1 LSPLRY
7 HGAAM
12 IPVLTDLRCLDHGP
26 FTGYP
31 ERPERLVGILDHLE
45 AEGWPV
51 ERGAEHPGAR
61 DAVAALHDPE
71 YVARFERAVARGD
84 GLLDSA
90 DNPLSPGTAEAAW
103 AAVEVVLKAA
113 DRMMGG
119 EGGGKVFAAVR
130 PPGHHAEHDQAMGF
144 CFFDNIAVAAEY
156 LRTAHGLERVA
167 IFDFDV
173 HHGNGTQH
181 LFESRADVFY
191 ASTHQYPFYP
201 GTGAETETGKG
212 EGKGATLNVPLPAGT
227 GDRGYEEAI
236 RSRVL
241 PALEAFRPEAVLISA
256 GFDAW
261 QRDPL
266 AGMQVTEEG
275 FASWGRWLGELA
287 DEVCDGRLLAVLEG
301 GYDLSAVPRLVA
313 AFLAGGQS

>member
-1 LSPLRY
+1 MHP
-7 HGAAM
+7 M
-12 IPVLTDLRCLDHGP
+12 IPVLTDPRCLDHGP
-26 FTGYP
+26 FPGYP
-31 ERPERLVGILDHLE
+31 ERPERLEKILEHLE

-51 ERGAEHPGAR
+51 ERGAEHPQAR
-61 DAVAALHDPE
+61 DAVAALHDPD
-71 YVARFERAVARGD
+71 YVVRFERAVSRGD

-90 DNPLSPGTAEAAW
+90 DNPLSPGTADAAW
-103 AAVEVVLKAA
+103 AAVEVTLQAA
-113 DRMMGG
+113 DRMMTGEGG
-119 EGGGKVFAAVR
+119 GGGGKVFAAVR
-130 PPGHHAEHDQAMGF
+130 PPGHHAERDRAMGF

-191 ASTHQYPFYP
+191 ASTHQHPFYP
-201 GTGAETETGKG
+201 GTGAAEETGKG
-212 EGKGATLNVPLPAGT
+212 KGEGATLNVPLRAGT
-227 GDRGYEEAI
+227 GDEGYEEAI
-236 RSRVL
+236 RGRVI
-241 PALEAFRPEAVLISA
+241 PALETFGPDALLISA

-261 QRDPL
+261 RRDPL

-275 FASWGRWLGELA
+275 YAAWGRWLGELA
-287 DEVCDGRLLAVLEG
+287 DRVCQGRLLGVLEG

-313 AFLAGGQS
+313 AFLAGGQA